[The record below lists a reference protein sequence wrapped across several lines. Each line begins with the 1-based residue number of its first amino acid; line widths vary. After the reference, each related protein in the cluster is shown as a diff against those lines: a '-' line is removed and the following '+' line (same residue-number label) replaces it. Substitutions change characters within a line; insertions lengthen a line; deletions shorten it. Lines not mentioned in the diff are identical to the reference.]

1 MGDVFKL
8 GTLISKKLR
17 SKIKSPQ
24 IYSSEWM
31 ELFNSD
37 ANLTKENAFYH
48 QNHFGN
54 NTIFTQIE
62 MRKFKVIKI
71 TRFFLV

>member
-1 MGDVFKL
+1 MGDLFKL
-8 GTLISKKLR
+8 ETLINKKLR
-17 SKIKSPQ
+17 SKIKSHQ

-31 ELFNSD
+31 ELFNGD
-37 ANLTKENAFYH
+37 ANLTEENAFYH
-48 QNHFGN
+48 QNHIGN
-54 NTIFTQIE
+54 NNILTQIE

>member
-1 MGDVFKL
+1 
-8 GTLISKKLR
+8 
-17 SKIKSPQ
+17 
-24 IYSSEWM
+24 M
-31 ELFNSD
+31 ELFNGD
-37 ANLTKENAFYH
+37 ANLTEENAFYH